1 MLYGYRTA
9 CVSNNCRCFAVDV
22 AVNAL
27 LLRLLRMTYDTAVQH
42 VVSSTQVTASR
53 LSVRGIEAND
63 CTSCLLLVLLL
74 LLCCVTG
81 IDSRF

>member
-1 MLYGYRTA
+1 MCTDTG
-9 CVSNNCRCFAVDV
+9 VFAVEV

-27 LLRLLRMTYDTAVQH
+27 LLRLLRMTYDTVQH

-63 CTSCLLLVLLL
+63 CTSCLPLVLLL

-81 IDSRF
+81 IDSPF